1 MSSFSFS
8 LLSKKLKKPDGGE
21 KSDAGVSGAGAS
33 AAGRLPLEGRTPF
46 SKQCRVIAAE

>member
-21 KSDAGVSGAGAS
+21 KSDAGASGAGD
-33 AAGRLPLEGRTPF
+33 RLNRSECL
-46 SKQCRVIAAE
+46 SN

>member
-21 KSDAGVSGAGAS
+21 KSDAGASGAGAS
-33 AAGRLPLEGRTPF
+33 AAGRLPLKGRMPF
-46 SKQCRVIAAE
+46 